1 MKRQNGYPIKTK
13 RQENKMNSDV
23 RKNLEEYILSAREK
37 HYRIAWSHV
46 RNREDALD
54 IIQESIYRALSYR
67 GDLNP
72 QHMETWF
79 CTVLIN
85 TARDHLRKNSR
96 ITVMEEQELTREI
109 EKTVETPS
117 QSSFEDR
124 EILSSALE
132 KLSEQERDIII
143 LRYFENM
150 ELSEVAEITSRK
162 LSTVKSTLYRSLRK
176 LKAIIE

>member
-1 MKRQNGYPIKTK
+1 
-13 RQENKMNSDV
+13 
-23 RKNLEEYILSAREK
+23 
-37 HYRIAWSHV
+37 
-46 RNREDALD
+46 
-54 IIQESIYRALSYR
+54 
-67 GDLNP
+67 
-72 QHMETWF
+72 METWF

-132 KLSEQERDIII
+132 KLSEQEREIII
-143 LRYFENM
+143 FRYFENM